1 MVAGRE
7 GFEPSMEL
15 QTPYSLSR
23 GALSATQPPARNR
36 GSDLS
41 HYRRGSLLWAGPE
54 TVNDR
59 AINERISAR
68 GYSCPG
74 TGRTETARDL
84 KGPGRLSSC
93 QFMSSVSGD
102 NQHPAVQAPAP
113 SNDSVWPEIGRY
125 VLAVTACMKVSV
137 LLPATTLPPFVA
149 TSLAWEGMTETGL
162 IRSLIT

>member
-1 MVAGRE
+1 MRKPLNSRGNSQPFGTGTGRLVSVAGRE

-59 AINERISAR
+59 AINERNSAR

-93 QFMSSVSGD
+93 QFMSSVSGII
-102 NQHPAVQAPAP
+102 
-113 SNDSVWPEIGRY
+113 S
-125 VLAVTACMKVSV
+125 
-137 LLPATTLPPFVA
+137 
-149 TSLAWEGMTETGL
+149 
-162 IRSLIT
+162 IRSCRLPHRRTTASGRKSADRFWQ